1 MKRRTVICLL
11 GALLCMMQ
19 MSCVDDSYRGTVD
32 VEEYSDTGMPHEV
45 MITIGESEDIVA
57 PIAEAT
63 KGTGVIGGVS
73 GFAGKDFYVYAFNKD
88 DETDFSIPA
97 AQDSIRCLVDGSLD
111 SLSSVQGRRASYN
124 PKTEYVEW
132 TANDMPIYYPMGEN
146 EGHVFDFFAYY
157 LDDMEVTNEQFHRN
171 ESNVTIDIE
180 IDGSQD
186 IMSSKAALTEKQ
198 KQAILEKAD
207 FWETQTMIACS
218 YSYYTAARGINPNFV
233 FKHHLVKLD
242 FKLVPGSIA
251 GASKDIK
258 VDKIEVRSE
267 YKASFNV
274 ADKYDDGNVG
284 LTFDA
289 DTTTLA
295 LTETDGSAFYGR
307 LVTTFKDGQT
317 IDGVIDDMGSLLV
330 APRDEY
336 DLIITLSEVDEDG
349 NHQTSEPYS
358 NIKVLSVG
366 TAKDPQ
372 PFVAGSEYL
381 VTLTVYGK
389 MDVRVSTTIKE
400 WEDGGFYIPPTE
412 DVPE

>member
-1 MKRRTVICLL
+1 MKKLYTVLLVLLL
-11 GALLCMMQ
+11 GA
-19 MSCVDDSYRGTVD
+19 MSFVGVWSLVD
-32 VEEYSDTGMPHEV
+32 VDAKESARENRRLASFPKITLSSLEDGSFVSQLETYYSDTFPGR
-45 MITIGESEDIVA
+45 
-57 PIAEAT
+57 EALL
-63 KGTGVIGGVS
+63 K
-73 GFAGKDFYVYAFNKD
+73 
-88 DETDFSIPA
+88 
-97 AQDSIRCLVDGSLD
+97 
-111 SLSSVQGRRASYN
+111 
-124 PKTEYVEW
+124 
-132 TANDMPIYYPMGEN
+132 ANDTLNKFYMFSGATGSNMLVIDFTNDVGEGGQAQEPVKPEQGEEPPEVTPEDPPEVPVEEDPPVQEEEEPN
-146 EGHVFDFFAYY
+146 Y
-157 LDDMEVTNEQFHRN
+157 DDMEVTNEQFHRN

-198 KQAILEKAD
+198 KEAILEKAD

-295 LTETDGSAFYGR
+295 LTETDGSAFDGR